1 MEVENITGYGKG
13 FVDSLTNPEF
23 KLIGKVQLKM
33 TVKVLW
39 KELGLIRMM
48 KLFWKV
54 YKEMKKM
61 KHHNWSGIEKHG
73 LPRKAIHVLL
83 YPVLQM
89 KLLSEM
95 VGMERA
101 QEIVSNMMD
110 KTEEEFILKK
120 STFNSF
126 GMPVKELKA
135 CNDSFISLKA
145 FLKAAESTCEKEGFH
160 KIEFE
165 RDTEDTFVFNITYC
179 AANEVAK
186 ECGDSA
192 FCFPWCYLDE
202 ATFPNMGT
210 QLGFKFE
217 QPENLP
223 TGASK
228 CNFRFMRV

>member
-23 KLIGKVQLKM
+23 KVIGKVQIKM
-33 TVKVLW
+33 TAKVLW
-39 KELGLIRMM
+39 KELGLIRMTE
-48 KLFWKV
+48 LFWKV

-61 KHHNWSGIEKHG
+61 KHHNWSDIEKHG
-73 LPRKAIHVLL
+73 LPRRAIQVLL

-89 KLLSEM
+89 KVLSEM
-95 VGMERA
+95 VGIERA
-101 QEIVSNMMD
+101 QGIISNILD

-120 STFNSF
+120 SAFNSF

-135 CNDSFISLKA
+135 CNDSFINFKA
-145 FLKAAESTCEKEGFH
+145 FLKVAENTCEKEGLH
-160 KIEFE
+160 KIEIE
-165 RDTEDTFVFNITYC
+165 RDTEDAFVFSMTYC

-186 ECGDSA
+186 ECGNSA

-202 ATFPNMGT
+202 ATFPYMGT

-217 QPENLP
+217 QPEKLSN
-223 TGASK
+223 GASI
-228 CNFRFMRV
+228 CNFRFVRV